1 VTRSARPRPVV
12 GLIAL
17 VVLAAV
23 TAAACSSSSGWF
35 QYGDPGS
42 DAAGQPTIEPAPG
55 STAAATVIRVI
66 DGDSLEV
73 ERSGQEI
80 EVRLRGFNAPELY
93 RESAD
98 GTDVETCQGDRAR
111 QALESLARTG
121 SRILLMVDDTDEFD
135 RFGRTL
141 ADLVA
146 RVEPGDEQRSG
157 SAVASMV
164 SGGWGFATGDRLDNR
179 ELMKQAAEDKRG
191 MWGDTCGRP
200 AATTIEL
207 GRIQADAPGNDRF
220 NLTEEWVE
228 IVNTG
233 VSDRDLSGW
242 MIRDDTTGHR
252 FVLDRTVPA
261 GGSLLVRTG
270 AGSDDTATVHLDQ
283 SFPVW
288 SNDRETVVLIDDSG
302 VFVDWRFLDS

>member
-1 VTRSARPRPVV
+1 MVACVALAVVT
-12 GLIAL
+12 
-17 VVLAAV
+17 
-23 TAAACSSSSGWF
+23 AACSSPSGWF
-35 QYGDPGS
+35 EYGGDDDYGDPGPA
-42 DAAGQPTIEPAPG
+42 AAGQPSIEPPPV
-55 STAAATVIRVI
+55 STTAATVIRVI
-66 DGDSLEV
+66 DGDSLEL
-73 ERSGQEI
+73 ERDGQEI

-93 RESAD
+93 RESDD

-111 QALESLARTG
+111 QALESLVRTG
-121 SRILLMVDDTDEFD
+121 SQVLLVVDDTAELD

-141 ADLVA
+141 ADLTA
-146 RVEPGDEQRSG
+146 GIEPGDEQTTG
-157 SAVASMV
+157 SVVASMV

-179 ELMKQAAEDKRG
+179 ELMKQAAESKRG

-228 IVNTG
+228 IVNSG
-233 VSDRDLSGW
+233 VSDNDLSGW

-252 FVLDRTVPA
+252 FVLDRTIPA

-270 AGSDDTATVHLDQ
+270 AGSDDATTLHLDQ

-288 SNDRETVVLIDDSG
+288 SNDRETVVLIDDNG
-302 VFVDWRFLDS
+302 VFIDWRFLDS

>member
-1 VTRSARPRPVV
+1 MVACV
-12 GLIAL
+12 A
-17 VVLAAV
+17 LAAV
-23 TAAACSSSSGWF
+23 TVACSSPSGWF
-35 QYGDPGS
+35 EYGGDDDHRDPGPA
-42 DAAGQPTIEPAPG
+42 AAGQPSIEPPPV
-55 STAAATVIRVI
+55 STTAATVIRVI
-66 DGDSLEV
+66 DGDSLEL
-73 ERSGQEI
+73 ERDGQEI

-93 RESAD
+93 RESDD

-111 QALESLARTG
+111 QALESLVRTG
-121 SRILLMVDDTDEFD
+121 SQVLLVVDDTAGLD

-141 ADLVA
+141 ADLTA
-146 RVEPGDEQRSG
+146 GIEAGDEQTTG
-157 SAVASMV
+157 SVVASMV

-179 ELMKQAAEDKRG
+179 ELMKKAAESKRG

-228 IVNTG
+228 IVNSG
-233 VSDRDLSGW
+233 VSDNDLSGW

-252 FVLDRTVPA
+252 FVLDRTIPA

-270 AGSDDTATVHLDQ
+270 AGSDDASTLHLDQ

-288 SNDRETVVLIDDSG
+288 SNDRETVVLIDDNG
-302 VFVDWRFLDS
+302 VFIDWRFLDS

>member
-1 VTRSARPRPVV
+1 VV
-12 GLIAL
+12 SLA
-17 VVLAAV
+17 LAAV
-23 TAAACSSSSGWF
+23 IAACGSPSGWF
-35 QYGDPGS
+35 EHGGDSDRADPGPET
-42 DAAGQPTIEPAPG
+42 ANQPSMEPPPV
-55 STAAATVIRVI
+55 STTPATVIRVI

-73 ERSGQEI
+73 ERDGRRI

-98 GTDVETCQGDRAR
+98 GTGVETCQGDRAR

-121 SRILLMVDDTDEFD
+121 SEILLVVDDTAEFD

-141 ADLVA
+141 ADLTA
-146 RVEPGDEQRSG
+146 GVESGDEPTTDSV
-157 SAVASMV
+157 VASMV

-191 MWGDTCGRP
+191 MWGDACGRT
-200 AATTIEL
+200 AARTIEL

-233 VSDRDLSGW
+233 SSGVDLARW
-242 MIRDDTTGHR
+242 MIRDDTTSHR
-252 FVLDRTVPA
+252 FVLDRTIAA

-270 AGSDDTATVHLDQ
+270 VGSDDTATVHLDQ

-288 SNDRETVVLIDDSG
+288 SNDRETVVLIDDNG